1 MQQNSVLPLASLR
14 TQQDL
19 APPAA
24 GLRRRSSQIMAAP
37 IQATTPIAK
46 YNTFQA
52 DFSAI
57 RRHDKNAAQ
66 ALATP
71 MGL

>member
-1 MQQNSVLPLASLR
+1 
-14 TQQDL
+14 
-19 APPAA
+19 
-24 GLRRRSSQIMAAP
+24 MAAP